1 MRGVACNDEEE
12 HQIIGR
18 CECGLLQAFGVP
30 QARFSPPGAN
40 IRTPRENTFEL
51 NLHNCSDLV
60 HQNLSLFLLFISLF
74 LDSNVVSVFVLKLY
88 VLVEFDKYCI
98 QYHYQKQRSK
108 LLF

>member
-1 MRGVACNDEEE
+1 MEEGGVACNDEEE

-60 HQNLSLFLLFISLF
+60 HQNLALFLLFISLF
-74 LDSNVVSVFVLKLY
+74 LESNAVSVFVL
-88 VLVEFDKYCI
+88 
-98 QYHYQKQRSK
+98 
-108 LLF
+108 